1 MLPYEQKQVIILV
14 RQKHFGTSGL
24 WNLQN
29 LPIDHG
35 VGSSDHIQKS
45 VIFIVI
51 HYLFHLHFHL
61 YFVYLEK

>member
-1 MLPYEQKQVIILV
+1 MAIKVIVQRREVKLG
-14 RQKHFGTSGL
+14 KT
-24 WNLQN
+24 
-29 LPIDHG
+29 PDHG